1 VFTVTVSAVIVPLA
15 LKFAY
20 CADPLTTISPP
31 TSKSAF
37 GNTTLPVPAAS
48 NSKSLFDSVVC
59 ILLPAILIF
68 SNCVLPLTVR
78 PSSTVRSAL
87 IVILPRAFKSPVI
100 FKSLFTVTVLLNVA
114 VSFAVNVP
122 VISTLLLGTVT
133 DPVPDATS
141 SKSLSLSCVDILL
154 PSNCRCQNC

>member
-1 VFTVTVSAVIVPLA
+1 MSAVIVPLA
-15 LKFAY
+15 DIFAY
-20 CADPLTTISPP
+20 CADPFTTISPP

-68 SNCVLPLTVR
+68 SNCVLPFTVS
-78 PSSTVRSAL
+78 PSFIVKLAL
-87 IVILPRAFKSPVI
+87 IVVLAPDCVIPPVTFK
-100 FKSLFTVTVLLNVA
+100 LLLTVTVLLNVA

-133 DPVPDATS
+133 
-141 SKSLSLSCVDILL
+141 ILCL
-154 PSNCRCQNC
+154 MQLVLDHCYYLVLIFYCLQF